1 VAVLTPFRLLALAL
15 ALTGVL
21 ALSAP
26 APALAADSCLDRIL
40 KDWYP
45 DETID
50 GKYSQACYRAAE
62 KGLPQDLRDYSDLPA
77 EIQRA
82 KLRDLRDERIA
93 TGRGQSDRRLSG
105 AGPVDARN
113 SGGGG
118 TGGSSDGPI
127 DNLLEAAGPSSAD
140 SAPIPLLVLAGLA
153 LLLIAAGATGVLTR
167 KLNARRAG
175 SGTPPATPD
184 V

>member
-1 VAVLTPFRLLALAL
+1 MAVLTPFRLLALAL
-15 ALTGVL
+15 ALTGAL

-26 APALAADSCLDRIL
+26 SPALAADSCLDRIL

-45 DETID
+45 DERID
-50 GKYSQACYRAAE
+50 GRYSQACYRAALN
-62 KGLPQDLRDYSDLPA
+62 GLPQDLRDYSDLPA
-77 EIQRA
+77 EIQSA
-82 KLRDLRDERIA
+82 KLRALRDERIA
-93 TGRGQSDRRLSG
+93 AGRDQSDRRLSG

-113 SGGGG
+113 NGGG
-118 TGGSSDGPI
+118 TGGKSDGPI

-167 KLNARRAG
+167 KLNARRAR
-175 SGTPPATPD
+175 STTPPATPD